1 MPGRKI
7 SKIECGSCLPLSNG
21 VGKNKGPIF
30 GNTCFFNSLLA
41 GLRRLRHPAAEYSYE
56 TFLVLGE
63 WPEEKRGKMVDT
75 IDDETN
81 LIILANA
88 LGVTIEVYS
97 EISDD
102 EVSNVYEPF
111 APEGFCRT
119 PTVNIVK
126 LKDRLH
132 FNFCEF
138 DAPELT
144 GSAKMD
150 LPAKP
155 VALTPKPATASNL
168 GPKQPLL
175 DKTSGESDI
184 DFCKAFCS
192 SIF

>member
-1 MPGRKI
+1 MPDRKI
-7 SKIECGSCLPLSNG
+7 SKIECGSCLPLYNG
-21 VGKNKGPIF
+21 AGKNKGLIF

-41 GLRRLRHPAAEYSYE
+41 GVHRLRHPAADYSYE
-56 TFLVLGE
+56 TLLVLGE

-88 LGVTIEVYS
+88 LGVTIDVHS

-111 APEGFCRT
+111 APEGIRCA
-119 PTVNIVK
+119 PTVNVVK
-126 LKDRLH
+126 LKGRRH

-138 DAPELT
+138 EELT
-144 GSAKMD
+144 GSAKLD

-155 VALTPKPATASNL
+155 VALTPRPALASNL
-168 GPKQPLL
+168 GPRQPLL
-175 DKTSGESDI
+175 DKATGESDLA
-184 DFCKAFCS
+184 FCKAFCS
-192 SIF
+192 RIF